1 MHSVHV
7 PIQDVPVSRDGA
19 RPRVPQPAL
28 SLLAFM
34 MAVGPFGDTEYTPA
48 LPSIAHALHAD
59 YDMVQFTMTSYLIG
73 SSVSQL
79 IYGPLSDRFGRR
91 PLMLYG
97 SLILIAGSVLCM
109 LSFSVGPLIAGR
121 LLQGIGACAGGVIAD
136 AAVRD
141 AFSADRR
148 QRVYAKINA
157 AFAVA
162 PAIGPVAGTYVERTP
177 IGWHG
182 NFAVLTLL
190 AVALLWLVWR
200 YLPETN
206 LRLNR
211 RALQP
216 KRFWRNYRQVLVKRE
231 FVFNAILSGC
241 CIGIV
246 YTALIGAPDLVINV
260 LKRGSI
266 GIIIVAISILIAFVI
281 GAGSCAWLTRR
292 IRHEW
297 IIVAGLA
304 LLILASAAL
313 LVVAL
318 WAGEKGTLAMFLAP
332 IGVAFIGVGL
342 VVPVTT
348 AHAMAPFRQIAGAAS
363 SMLGFVRMGVAA
375 LATLAMSLLHMGSVI
390 DIPIVFLVL
399 TALAVGLFVG
409 YVTLYG
415 RRDLAGPRHDVAR
428 SAA

>member
-1 MHSVHV
+1 MSASRSRGKV
-7 PIQDVPVSRDGA
+7 PL
-19 RPRVPQPAL
+19 PAL

-48 LPSIAHALHAD
+48 MPSIAKALEAS

-73 SSVSQL
+73 SAVSQL
-79 IYGPLSDRFGRR
+79 FYGPLSDRYGRR
-91 PLMLYG
+91 PLMLIG

-109 LSFSVGPLIAGR
+109 LSFSIGPLIAGR

-136 AAVRD
+136 AMVRD

-148 QRVYAKINA
+148 QKVYAKINA
-157 AFAVA
+157 AFALA
-162 PAIGPVAGTYVERTP
+162 PAVGPVAGTYVERTP

-206 LRLNR
+206 LKLNR
-211 RALQP
+211 RAMEP
-216 KRFWRNYRQVLVKRE
+216 ARFWRNYRRTLTKAE
-231 FVFNAILSGC
+231 FTFNALLSGC
-241 CIGIV
+241 CIGVV
-246 YTALIGAPDLVINV
+246 YTALIGAPDLVLTV
-260 LKRGSI
+260 LNRGSL
-266 GIIIVAISILIAFVI
+266 GIVIVAIAILVSFVI
-281 GAGSCAWLTRR
+281 GAGACAWLTPRVP
-292 IRHEW
+292 HQW
-297 IIVAGLA
+297 IISAGLA
-304 LLILASAAL
+304 LLALASVAL
-313 LVVAL
+313 LIVAL
-318 WAGEKGTLAMFLAP
+318 WIGKDGTLAMFLAP

-348 AHAMAPFRQIAGAAS
+348 AHALAPFKQTAGVAS
-363 SMLGFVRMGVAA
+363 SMLGFTRMGVAA
-375 LATLAMSLLHMGSVI
+375 LGTLAMGLLHMGSVI

-399 TALAVGLFVG
+399 TALAIGLYVG
-409 YVTLYG
+409 YMAMNGWRGL
-415 RRDLAGPRHDVAR
+415 DEPRQKMAE

>member
-1 MHSVHV
+1 MSN
-7 PIQDVPVSRDGA
+7 RD
-19 RPRVPQPAL
+19 RQSRVPQPAL

-48 LPSIAHALHAD
+48 LPSIAQSLHAN

-73 SSVSQL
+73 SAVSQL
-79 IYGPLSDRFGRR
+79 IYGPVSDRYGRR
-91 PLMLYG
+91 PLILIG
-97 SLILIAGSVLCM
+97 TGILIAGSLLCM
-109 LSFSVGPLIAGR
+109 LSFSIGPLITGR

-141 AFSADRR
+141 AFAADQR

-157 AFAVA
+157 AFALA

-190 AVALLWLVWR
+190 AVTLFWLVWR

-216 KRFWRNYRQVLVKRE
+216 ARFWGNYRRTLIKPQ
-231 FVFNAILSGC
+231 FIFNALLGGC
-241 CIGIV
+241 CIGVV
-246 YTALIGAPDLVINV
+246 YTALIGAPDLVLDV
-260 LKRGSI
+260 LDRGSI
-266 GIIIVAISILIAFVI
+266 GIVIVAIGILVAFVI
-281 GAGSCAWLTRR
+281 GAATCAWLTPR
-292 IRHEW
+292 ISHLW
-297 IIVAGLA
+297 IVGGGM
-304 LLILASAAL
+304 AL
-313 LVVAL
+313 LVLSSVAL
-318 WAGEKGTLAMFLAP
+318 LLVAMGPGKHGTLAMYLAP

-348 AHAMAPFRQIAGAAS
+348 AHALAPFKQTAGSAS
-363 SMLGFVRMGVAA
+363 SMLGFIRMGVAA
-375 LATLAMSLLHMGSVI
+375 LATLAMSLLHMSTVI

-399 TALAVGLFVG
+399 TTVAVGLFVAYCVFG
-409 YVTLYG
+409 FHKNVRG
-415 RRDLAGPRHDVAR
+415 HRVAV
-428 SAA
+428 